1 MGLNSFIGQERIKHN
16 LGVYIYSAKKRDE
29 SLDHILLCGPQGVGK
44 ETLARAI
51 AGDMGVDIKVING
64 SDIEKPIELS
74 AMLTKLEKGD
84 ILFIDEIHRLNRNAE
99 KILYPAME
107 DFTLDM
113 VTGAGAMASSLRMQL
128 KHFTLIGATTSEVL
142 VSTHLR
148 ERFDIKFRL
157 NPYSIDEMAQFIKMF
172 AKDLKIKIED
182 DAVIKIAKASNG
194 VPLEAKNLLKRA
206 QDFAVFNNSSIISE
220 NIANK
225 AVLYTTFEDA
235 CDI

>member
-1 MGLNSFIGQERIKHN
+1 
-16 LGVYIYSAKKRDE
+16 
-29 SLDHILLCGPQGVGK
+29 
-44 ETLARAI
+44 
-51 AGDMGVDIKVING
+51 
-64 SDIEKPIELS
+64 
-74 AMLTKLEKGD
+74 
-84 ILFIDEIHRLNRNAE
+84 
-99 KILYPAME
+99 
-107 DFTLDM
+107 
-113 VTGAGAMASSLRMQL
+113 
-128 KHFTLIGATTSEVL
+128 
-142 VSTHLR
+142 
-148 ERFDIKFRL
+148 
-157 NPYSIDEMAQFIKMF
+157 MAQFIKMF